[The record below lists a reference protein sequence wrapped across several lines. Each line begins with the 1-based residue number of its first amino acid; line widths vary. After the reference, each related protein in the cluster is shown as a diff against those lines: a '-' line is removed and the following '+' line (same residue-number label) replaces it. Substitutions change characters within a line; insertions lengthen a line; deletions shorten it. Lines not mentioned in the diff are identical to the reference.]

1 MSAMIDLS
9 ALTAPDVVQPLD
21 FEAILLDLRA
31 ELLQRMPTVAD
42 VIDLESEPLRKLLE
56 VAAYREVLLR
66 QRVNEAARSV
76 MLAYAGGSDLEHLG
90 ANIDIER
97 LDGEDD
103 TRLRGRVQKGYNRL
117 AAAGPLEAYRQHAMA
132 VSADIIDVDVFSEAP
147 GRVTVTVLAREP
159 VKQEQA
165 SEEAR
170 TIGIALFGAHAD
182 VQLSWVVAG
191 NDSPLMRQVL
201 AALNA
206 EHVRPLTD
214 HVVVRATEVHPI
226 AVAAVLEVLPGPD
239 PTVILARRR
248 ATLEAHLRTIRT
260 ARHDVTRAAIT
271 AALVEP
277 GVKDVRLMH
286 PAANVVLQHG
296 QIGAVTAI
304 SLMFEVVHA

>member
-1 MSAMIDLS
+1 MSMIDLS
-9 ALTAPDVVQPLD
+9 TMAAPDVVQPLD
-21 FEAILLDLRA
+21 FEAVLLDLRA
-31 ELLQRMPTVAD
+31 ELLQRYPAAAD

-76 MLAYAGGSDLEHLG
+76 MLAYAGGTDLEHLG

-97 LDGEDD
+97 LAGEDD

-117 AAAGPLEAYRQHAMA
+117 AAAGPLEAYRQHALA

-147 GRVTVTVLAREP
+147 GRVTVTLLAREAVTQP
-159 VKQEQA
+159 
-165 SEEAR
+165 SDEAR
-170 TIGIALFGAHAD
+170 AIGAALFGIHSDPAFAWIVAD
-182 VQLSWVVAG
+182 AE
-191 NDSPLMRQVL
+191 SPMLRQVL

-214 HVVVRATEVHPI
+214 HVVVRPSQVQPI

-248 ATLEAHLRTIRT
+248 ATLEAHLRTIQT
-260 ARHDVTRAAIT
+260 AGHDVTRAAIT

-286 PAANVVLQHG
+286 PAENLVLQRG
-296 QIGAVTAI
+296 QLAAVTSI